1 MTKIKLKTNILFQMK
16 KSLTKE
22 KDLRVSLTKKPI
34 GFRPCAGDKNSQ
46 SSSSELMIN
55 SKSSQSS

>member
-1 MTKIKLKTNILFQMK
+1 MK